1 MFLRWG
7 LAAICLAM
15 FQRLAQQP
23 PAVQLQKGLYS
34 QNAAGN
40 LDAAI
45 QKYRQI
51 LASNPSKRPV
61 AAQAQYRLAQ
71 ALLQKG
77 DLSGAAQE
85 FQNLAVN
92 YPESKDLIRALAMGG
107 VGSGTQEIGTFEN
120 GRFHHTLT
128 GIEFNAPVGWNL
140 TFQGASSGD
149 GKSWSSRIRRPAYRC
164 LPG

>member
-7 LAAICLAM
+7 FAAICLAM
-15 FQRLAQQP
+15 FQGLAQQP

-51 LASNPSKRPV
+51 LASNPSERPV

-85 FQNLAVN
+85 FQTLAVN
-92 YPESKDLIRALAMGG
+92 YPESKDLI
-107 VGSGTQEIGTFEN
+107 
-120 GRFHHTLT
+120 GRSRWAAWVRGPRKSERSKT
-128 GIEFNAPVGWNL
+128 
-140 TFQGASSGD
+140 GASITLSLALN
-149 GKSWSSRIRRPAYRC
+149 STRRLA
-164 LPG
+164 GT